1 MTTVIDSLDEISCRF
16 EAVFCDLWGC
26 LHNGIRP
33 FPSAVQALD
42 RFRRRGGYVV
52 LLTNAPR
59 SRSRVIRQLDQI
71 GVPRD
76 LYDDVVTSGDAARRA
91 LALGEFGRSVHH
103 IGPRREETFFNHENE
118 DGLEGLGEIM
128 LTTLEAAQGLVCT
141 GLADDTT
148 ETPQE
153 YLGLLRSAR
162 DRHLKM
168 LCANPD
174 LMVDRGSKRV
184 YCAGAIA
191 ALYSEIGGHVS
202 LFGKP
207 HKPIYATA
215 RLRMNAAMGRI
226 IEDRHILCIG
236 DGIHTDIEGAVRLN
250 LPSLFVTGGLSR
262 TATATTRDPDRI
274 RLESFLA
281 EHASE
286 ARPDTA
292 IGHLR

>member
-1 MTTVIDSLDEISCRF
+1 MTKVIDSLDEISCRF

-26 LHNGIRP
+26 LHDGIRP

-76 LYDDVVTSGDAARRA
+76 LYHDVVTSGDAARRA
-91 LALGEFGRSVHH
+91 LALGEFGQSVHH
-103 IGPRREETFFNHENE
+103 IGPRRDEAFFYHENE
-118 DGLEGLGEIM
+118 DGLERLGEIR
-128 LTTLEAAQGLVCT
+128 LSALEFAQGLVCT
-141 GLADDTT
+141 GLVDDTT
-148 ETPQE
+148 ETPQQ
-153 YLGLLRSAR
+153 YLGMLRSAR
-162 DRHLKM
+162 ARNLKM

-174 LMVDRGSKRV
+174 LVVDRGNKRL
-184 YCAGAIA
+184 YCAGALA

-215 RLRMNAAMGRI
+215 RLRMNAALDRI
-226 IEDRHILCIG
+226 VEDHRILCIG
-236 DGIHTDIEGAVRLN
+236 DGIHTDIEGAVREN

-262 TATATTRDPDRI
+262 TATATKRDPDRV

-281 EHASE
+281 ETATN
-286 ARPDTA
+286 AVPDTA